1 MSEPPLIYAFHGVVL
16 LHSATQL
23 YYQEHIFLVW
33 AAIKIKKN
41 GQNIPQSSFYIVQ
54 AVGCILGTLI

>member
-16 LHSATQL
+16 LQSATSIVL
-23 YYQEHIFLVW
+23 SRTHFSSLSSD
-33 AAIKIKKN
+33 KKQKKW
-41 GQNIPQSSFYIVQ
+41 QNIPQSSFYIVQ